1 MTVTET
7 DRCKPDE
14 VEALVDPV
22 RSRIE
27 HCRAGRGGKLV
38 VRVKK
43 EPRGKVAFEVAPGT
57 SLDPT
62 ERKCALDALNSL
74 QTGESSTLWTGG
86 ASVPPSGFSSLMTIE
101 W

>member
-1 MTVTET
+1 MPSLMAPPPSLSAESTASLIELQDVSVGYGDRLVLEHVNLTV
-7 DRCKPDE
+7 
-14 VEALVDPV
+14 
-22 RSRIE
+22 
-27 HCRAGRGGKLV
+27 
-38 VRVKK
+38 
-43 EPRGKVAFEVAPGT
+43 PRGKVAFEVAPGT

-74 QTGESSTLWTGG
+74 QTSESSTLSTGG